1 MNCDRMDRMVN
12 RIGAP
17 GGVASRAALILF
29 TILFILSKGRCR
41 CRYLKLTHY
50 RVLAGGGRRPELEAG

>member
-1 MNCDRMDRMVN
+1 MVN

-41 CRYLKLTHY
+41 YLKLTHY